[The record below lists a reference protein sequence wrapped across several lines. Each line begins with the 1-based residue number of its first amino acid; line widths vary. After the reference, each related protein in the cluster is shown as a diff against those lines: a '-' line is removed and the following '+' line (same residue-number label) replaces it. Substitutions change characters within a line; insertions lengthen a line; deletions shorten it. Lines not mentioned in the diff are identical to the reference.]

1 MNLPKKTGVNFV
13 ENLDVVQQYEQLPN
27 GNWVLTDD
35 DMTVDLLVMKAIQG
49 IQVKRT
55 TKYSNYVFEP
65 IEPLPTKRQCYQRS
79 GHAHQK

>member
-1 MNLPKKTGVNFV
+1 V

-49 IQVKRT
+49 IQGKAD
-55 TKYSNYVFEP
+55 YE
-65 IEPLPTKRQCYQRS
+65 I
-79 GHAHQK
+79 